1 MTGGARRVARAQRE
15 AQRRREAQQRRE
27 RSSRR
32 AAVGED
38 VLRPPPG
45 DRSRPRR
52 DRAEESV
59 ADAARLR
66 GLVETVVRLT
76 DGTRRDDAR
85 LETHA
90 DMLLARAAPSDPDAV
105 LDAAVDRLRAA
116 LARVRAGGWPEAD
129 VPRLVERTLGPPH
142 LRTLDALGTGRGVR
156 LASVLGLAALLTR
169 VPLLEATALVDADGA
184 GATGTTA
191 AAGVGHPK
199 LARVRG
205 LLAKAESTPYP
216 EEAELL
222 SAKAQELVARYAL
235 DGLLDAAREEGG
247 GPRPQV
253 RRLWLDAPYVDAKA
267 SLVAAVAAANRCR
280 TAVAV
285 PLGFC
290 LVVGDARDLAATELM
305 VTSLLVQAGAAM
317 LAHERSAGAGEGRT
331 RSFRRAFL
339 LAYAHRVGERLAEAT
354 AEAYREA
361 GGDALPVLAAQEERV
376 EAAFEAA
383 VPHTVAKRSTISN
396 DEGWYAGRAAADR
409 ARLDTAEPLEGA

>member
-1 MTGGARRVARAQRE
+1 MAGGARRVARAQRE
-15 AQRRREAQQRRE
+15 AQRRREAQE
-27 RSSRR
+27 RLARSTRGT
-32 AAVGED
+32 AVGED
-38 VLRPPPG
+38 VFRTSPG
-45 DRSRPRR
+45 GGRARARR

-90 DMLLARAAPSDPDAV
+90 DMLLARAAPSDPDDV

-142 LRTLDALGTGRGVR
+142 LRTLDALAAGRGVR
-156 LASVLGLAALLTR
+156 LASVLGLAALLTQ

-184 GATGTTA
+184 GVPSG
-191 AAGVGHPK
+191 AAGAGHPK

-235 DGLLDAAREEGG
+235 DGLLDAAREDGG

-267 SLVAAVAAANRCR
+267 ALVAAVASANRSR

-317 LAHERSAGAGEGRT
+317 LAHERAAGAGTGRT

-339 LAYAHRVGERLAEAT
+339 LAYAHRVGERLSEAT

-383 VPHTVAKRSTISN
+383 VPHTAAKRSTVSN

>member
-1 MTGGARRVARAQRE
+1 MVGGARRVERAQRE
-15 AQRRREAQQRRE
+15 AQRRREAQAHRE

-38 VLRPPPG
+38 VLRPSPG
-45 DRSRPRR
+45 DGPGRSRR
-52 DRAEESV
+52 DTAEERV

-66 GLVETVVRLT
+66 SLLDTLVRLT

-90 DMLLARAAPSDPDAV
+90 DMLLARAAPSDPDTV
-105 LDAAVDRLRAA
+105 LDVAVGRLRSA
-116 LARVRAGGWPEAD
+116 LARVHAGGWPEAD
-129 VPRLVERTLGPPH
+129 VPRLVERTLGTPH
-142 LRTLDALGTGRGVR
+142 LRTLDALRTGRGVR
-156 LASVLGLAALLTR
+156 LASVLGLTALLSQA
-169 VPLLEATALVDADGA
+169 PLLEATALVDADGA
-184 GATGTTA
+184 GRDA
-191 AAGVGHPK
+191 AAATGHPK

-235 DGLLDAAREEGG
+235 DGLLDAAREVGG

-267 SLVAAVAAANRCR
+267 SLVAAVASANRCR

-317 LAHERSAGAGEGRT
+317 LAHERLSVSAGGRT

-361 GGDALPVLAAQEERV
+361 GGDALPVLAQQEERV
-376 EAAFEAA
+376 AAAFEAA
-383 VPHTVAKRSTISN
+383 VPHTVAKRSTVSN
-396 DEGWYAGRAAADR
+396 DEGWLAGRAAADR
-409 ARLDTAEPLEGA
+409 ARLDSAQPLEEA

>member
-1 MTGGARRVARAQRE
+1 MG
-15 AQRRREAQQRRE
+15 
-27 RSSRR
+27 
-32 AAVGED
+32 AAVGEG
-38 VLRPPPG
+38 VFRTSPG
-45 DRSRPRR
+45 GGRGRTAGDG
-52 DRAEESV
+52 AEESV

-66 GLVETVVRLT
+66 GLVEAVVRLT

-90 DMLLARAAPSDPDAV
+90 DMLLARAAPSDPDSV
-105 LDAAVDRLRAA
+105 LDAAVGRLRSA
-116 LARVRAGGWPEAD
+116 LARVHAGGWPETD
-129 VPRLVERTLGPPH
+129 VPRLVERTLGTPH
-142 LRTLDALGTGRGVR
+142 LRTLAALETGRGVW
-156 LASVLGLAALLTR
+156 LASVIGLAALLSQ
-169 VPLLEATALVDADGA
+169 VPLLEATALLDADGA
-184 GATGTTA
+184 AVAGTTA
-191 AAGVGHPK
+191 AAEHPK

-216 EEAELL
+216 QEAELL

-235 DGLLDAAREEGG
+235 DGLLDAARDEGG

-267 SLVAAVAAANRCR
+267 SLVAAVGQANRCR
-280 TAVAV
+280 VAVAI

-290 LVVGDARDLAATELM
+290 LVVGDARDLAATELL

-317 LAHERSAGAGEGRT
+317 LAHERAAGTATGRT

-354 AEAYREA
+354 AEAYRDA

-376 EAAFEAA
+376 AAAFEAA
-383 VPHTVAKRSTISN
+383 VPHTVAKRSTVSN
-396 DEGWYAGRAAADR
+396 DEGWLAGRAAADR
-409 ARLDTAEPLEGA
+409 ARLDSAEPLEGR